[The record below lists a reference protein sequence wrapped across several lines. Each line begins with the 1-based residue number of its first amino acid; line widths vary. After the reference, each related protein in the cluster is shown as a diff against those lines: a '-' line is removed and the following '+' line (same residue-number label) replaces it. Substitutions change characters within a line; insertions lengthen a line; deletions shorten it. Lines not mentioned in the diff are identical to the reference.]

1 MGNTIEEGGEVT
13 KTIDDNAPEFGY
25 GHIITKMVNKVKKY
39 KVEFFPRVKFTKITT
54 DGKTRGESVE
64 FGTTSVE
71 ATVYPLQADFNGM
84 KAGTWEKH
92 QTFATETEAEAYLAE
107 VKVWAEQVQASWTVL
122 AGVKKR
128 ILELHDLTDQ
138 LLQRSDEKLTKL
150 EGIAPVFNPS
160 DQEHVKL
167 FQQCAILA
175 KSMSE
180 LAQTPILDNEGNLSS
195 ESVEIAGKTQK
206 ILNSEL

>member
-1 MGNTIEEGGEVT
+1 
-13 KTIDDNAPEFGY
+13 
-25 GHIITKMVNKVKKY
+25 
-39 KVEFFPRVKFTKITT
+39 
-54 DGKTRGESVE
+54 
-64 FGTTSVE
+64 
-71 ATVYPLQADFNGM
+71 
-84 KAGTWEKH
+84 
-92 QTFATETEAEAYLAE
+92 
-107 VKVWAEQVQASWTVL
+107 VQASWTVL

-128 ILELHDLTDQ
+128 ILELHDLTAQ
-138 LLQRSDEKLTKL
+138 LLQRSDEKLSKL
-150 EGIAPVFNPS
+150 ESIAPVFDTS

>member
-1 MGNTIEEGGEVT
+1 MASIGYKKAKYNKIDAETKKYATLTKDEVPCLTRVIDEKFSPEYNSAELYADDGLAETDYSFKKGGLAITIADDDDERDAFLMGNTIEEGEVT

-92 QTFATETEAEAYLAE
+92 QTFATEEEAEAYLDAC
-107 VKVWAEQVQASWTVL
+107 
-122 AGVKKR
+122 
-128 ILELHDLTDQ
+128 LT
-138 LLQRSDEKLTKL
+138 
-150 EGIAPVFNPS
+150 PS
-160 DQEHVKL
+160 V
-167 FQQCAILA
+167 
-175 KSMSE
+175 
-180 LAQTPILDNEGNLSS
+180 
-195 ESVEIAGKTQK
+195 
-206 ILNSEL
+206 